1 MRFILKLDDR
11 FENFRTVKIKHLKLQ
26 LANNQFLV
34 KSLKSGRLIDMR
46 GRFEGRGVI
55 VRLFSFGSVNDEN
68 SEKLSK
74 TGLAEF

>member
-1 MRFILKLDDR
+1 MLKLDDR

-55 VRLFSFGSVNDEN
+55 VRLFSFGSVMV
-68 SEKLSK
+68 SLTVIPYSSVKSR
-74 TGLAEF
+74 GLT

>member
-1 MRFILKLDDR
+1 MLKLDDR

-55 VRLFSFGSVNDEN
+55 VRLFSSGSVKGKFSKIFEILSMDE
-68 SEKLSK
+68 
-74 TGLAEF
+74 F